1 MEKFYEFYIFQ
12 QGLMKLCDQL
22 KEEKDTLCKAQ
33 ENHWSVE
40 LAQAQEKQ
48 MEVCEVCGA
57 FLIVGDAQQRIDDH
71 LTGKQ
76 HLGYTRLR
84 KAVDDMYEAR
94 RLRKEKEDDE
104 RKRDSDRGHRSND
117 NGYDRG
123 GHKSDRYRRNR

>member
-1 MEKFYEFYIFQ
+1 MR
-12 QGLMKLCDQL
+12 LCDQL
-22 KEEKDTLCKAQ
+22 KEEKDVLCKAQ
-33 ENHWSVE
+33 DSHWSVE

-84 KAVDDMYEAR
+84 KAVEDMYEAR
-94 RLRKEKEDDE
+94 RQRKEEEDE
-104 RKRDSDRGHRSND
+104 RRRDADRGHRSND
-117 NGYDRG
+117 NGYERDRG
-123 GHKSDRYRRNR
+123 AHRSDRDRYRRK